1 MDRKIARIYR
11 WLERCA
17 KACSAGSWGS
27 ALVDMECAKAE
38 LEEARSEIW
47 ARAEGAHT
55 AQQGKRGARAFRV
68 ALVGTAMLFAF
79 AAPLAMQSPVPAPA
93 GIVAEEDMLEWVTAD
108 EKAVLNALRRS
119 LSEANLAWISERRE
133 SKVESAA
140 KEAPGRRVAAS
151 REEPVAGEVKTSSP
165 PEAAE
170 LDSIL
175 ALVQI
180 GQKVLRERESPVQ
193 IQGR

>member
-38 LEEARSEIW
+38 LEDARSEIW

-55 AQQGKRGARAFRV
+55 AQSGKRGARVFRV

-79 AAPLAMQSPVPAPA
+79 AAPLAMQSYGPVPAA
-93 GIVAEEDMLEWVTAD
+93 IVAEEDMLEWV
-108 EKAVLNALRRS
+108 K
-119 LSEANLAWISERRE
+119 I
-133 SKVESAA
+133 
-140 KEAPGRRVAAS
+140 GRAS
-151 REEPVAGEVKTSSP
+151 G
-165 PEAAE
+165 
-170 LDSIL
+170 
-175 ALVQI
+175 
-180 GQKVLRERESPVQ
+180 RERV
-193 IQGR
+193 